1 MAGERRRAP
10 TRTSAFGVSRRES
23 HDATGFYRRFDAPT
37 ISDDDVLAACPVPD
51 QLFAGDS
58 RDLSVL
64 PDSCVALMVTSP
76 PYLSA

>member
-23 HDATGFYRRFDAPT
+23 HDATSFYRRFDAPVT
-37 ISDDDVLAACPVPD
+37 SADDTVAECPVKD
-51 QLFAGDS
+51 RLFAGDS

-64 PDSCVALMVTSP
+64 PDGCIALMVTSP

>member
-23 HDATGFYRRFDAPT
+23 HDATGFYRRFEAPM
-37 ISDDDVLAACPVPD
+37 INGDDTVVACPVKD
-51 QLFAGDS
+51 LLFAGDS
-58 RDLSVL
+58 RDMSAL
-64 PDSCVALMVTSP
+64 PDSCIALMVTSP

>member
-23 HDATGFYRRFDAPT
+23 HDASGFYRRFEAPAVT
-37 ISDDDVLAACPVPD
+37 GDDTVADCPVKD
-51 QLFAGDS
+51 RLFAGDS

-64 PDSCVALMVTSP
+64 PDNCVALMVTSP